1 MQKKLTALLP
11 YVVILGLDFYLL
23 PLLAGDT
30 GPAMLLMLCVMPL
43 AALISALVCGMR
55 TGFGLI
61 LPAAA
66 LLLFIPTI
74 FIYYNSS
81 AWIYAPVYA
90 AVVLSGTGIGG
101 AFHRKA

>member
-43 AALISALVCGMR
+43 ARLFRPLSVGCAPALA
-55 TGFGLI
+55 
-61 LPAAA
+61 
-66 LLLFIPTI
+66 
-74 FIYYNSS
+74 
-81 AWIYAPVYA
+81 
-90 AVVLSGTGIGG
+90 
-101 AFHRKA
+101 

>member
-1 MQKKLTALLP
+1 MKTNLKSLLP
-11 YVVILGLDFYLL
+11 YMVILGLDFYLL
-23 PLLAGDT
+23 PLLARDT
-30 GPAMLLMLCVMPL
+30 GSAMLLMLCIMPL

-55 TGFGLI
+55 IGFSLI

-81 AWIYAPVYA
+81 AWIYGPVYA
-90 AVVLSGTGIGG
+90 VVVLIGTGIGG
-101 AFHRKA
+101 AFHRKS